1 MTTLQTPKQ
10 RAEAQA
16 RAFCLKH
23 LCQQNPVLWERAGHC
38 QAEVAELTTLLL
50 ATEAACLEEVAVQ
63 VVEQE
68 EELDG
73 AMPDELF
80 TAITGG
86 HRALVEET
94 LRCVVR
100 ATKKHIMA
108 RLRKQAAQRSA
119 G

>member
-1 MTTLQTPKQ
+1 MTPQQ
-10 RAEAQA
+10 RAEALA
-16 RAFCLKH
+16 RAWLEPYYKPTGMESPY
-23 LCQQNPVLWERAGHC
+23 LMAQSLAQ
-38 QAEVAELTTLLL
+38 LLL

-73 AMPDELF
+73 VMPDELF

-108 RLRKQAAQRSA
+108 RLREQAAQRRDP
-119 G
+119 